1 MTIRRRIRAD
11 ALDATVLYE
20 AVDTLRHGGIV
31 AYPTDTFYGLAV
43 IPTDGRGLERLFD
56 AKGREARAAI
66 PLVAASLEQ
75 ADEFVGELTPLA
87 RRLADAFW
95 PGPLT
100 LVIAARRGLDPRLLA
115 GGETVAV
122 RVPAHGVAIALA
134 QAAASPITSTSAN
147 RSGQPPAQTADEVE
161 ASLGETIDLILDG
174 GACAGG
180 APSTIVEVTGDSPRL
195 VREGAIA
202 WSRVVQ
208 SLAG

>member
-1 MTIRRRIRAD
+1 MTIRRRVRAD
-11 ALDATVLYE
+11 ALDTKILHE
-20 AVDTLRHGGIV
+20 AVDALRHGGIV

-43 IPTDGRGLERLFD
+43 IPTDGRSLERLFD
-56 AKGREARAAI
+56 AKGREAGAAI

-122 RVPAHGVAIALA
+122 RVPAHGVAVALA
-134 QAAASPITSTSAN
+134 EAAGSPITSTSAN

-161 ASLGETIDLILDG
+161 ASLGETVDLILDG

-180 APSTIVEVTGDSPRL
+180 APSTIVDVTGDSPRL

-202 WSRVVQ
+202 WNRVVQ
-208 SLAG
+208 FLAG